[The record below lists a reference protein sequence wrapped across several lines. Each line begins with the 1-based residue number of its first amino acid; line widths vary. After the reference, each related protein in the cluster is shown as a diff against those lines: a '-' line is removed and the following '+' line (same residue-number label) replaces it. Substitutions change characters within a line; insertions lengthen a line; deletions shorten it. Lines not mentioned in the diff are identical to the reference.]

1 MLKFTPFNARDER
14 QMYNVKMYFHNKFN
28 DKMLELEIPASNF
41 DAAYAEVERLI
52 SFLDIAVA
60 RYPHGKGGLDDFRDI
75 PDYYR
80 YFGEEEEGAE
90 FYELFGSEPL
100 WWPAHEGEYPM
111 DIEKYEI
118 VYTDRNNSKF
128 TVTKP

>member
-1 MLKFTPFNARDER
+1 MLKFSVADVRDER
-14 QMYNVKMYFHNKFN
+14 QMFNVKMYFRDKFS
-28 DKMLELEIPASNF
+28 DKTIELEIPAVNF
-41 DAAYAEVERLI
+41 DSASAEVERLI

-90 FYELFGSEPL
+90 FYDSFGTDPI

-111 DIEKYEI
+111 NIEKYEI
-118 VYTDRNNSKF
+118 VYTDRTNSKF
-128 TVTKP
+128 NVTS